1 MGEEDELIEEVSGE
15 VKGVD
20 TLEVGELAESSP
32 EEREDTL
39 LVEALFG

>member
-1 MGEEDELIEEVSGE
+1 M

-20 TLEVGELAESSP
+20 TLEVGELAESSW

-39 LVEALFG
+39 LVVEALFG